1 MGLPNSDQILNQV
14 FDSDDNTLQVDVKS
28 AVTGG
33 EPQAMGSDATGA
45 DTYATILTASA
56 DRQHLY
62 VYNTGTHP
70 AIISIDNGTSDHFF
84 IPGQTALVFDDLLI
98 DSGATVQAKNGMA
111 GSNYTGLYCS
121 IW

>member
-56 DRQHLY
+56 DRQKQ
-62 VYNTGTHP
+62 TRR
-70 AIISIDNGTSDHFF
+70 AIKRS
-84 IPGQTALVFDDLLI
+84 
-98 DSGATVQAKNGMA
+98 
-111 GSNYTGLYCS
+111 
-121 IW
+121 